1 MCIGWETFIQV
12 PYWKAASTVALDVPD
27 NTFKDSWNIFNPEK
41 LWYPPHTHT
50 HCCTPTHPKPLA
62 FGLLRHLSCELK
74 IHDPNPCWFLSSML
88 STGFTL
94 IHASLFGSL
103 KEMKIA
109 VLCSLALWFV
119 ADLFSTKCAPK
130 GLFCFDLASEDL
142 LWRLFRVFPLKK
154 QKFGVPFAAQWL
166 TNQTRIHEDA
176 GSILGLTRWVKDP
189 TLPWA
194 VM

>member
-27 NTFKDSWNIFNPEK
+27 NTFEDSWNIFKPEK
-41 LWYPPHTHT
+41 LWYPPPTHT

-74 IHDPNPCWFLSSML
+74 IDDPNPCWFLSSML

-109 VLCSLALWFV
+109 VLCSPGRTGLGRWLSSKCLWLLV
-119 ADLFSTKCAPK
+119 VNLFKENVY
-130 GLFCFDLASEDL
+130 LFKHFKYSLNVHSSQFKTYKRVLQWNTSLCF
-142 LWRLFRVFPLKK
+142 FP
-154 QKFGVPFAAQWL
+154 
-166 TNQTRIHEDA
+166 
-176 GSILGLTRWVKDP
+176 
-189 TLPWA
+189 
-194 VM
+194 